1 MLKLTCTTNK
11 GKEKVSCPERWDEV
25 SVDQFQRIIREWDG
39 QDWLQIFSILSGLNV
54 NDIRTSTDHK
64 LETALYQCIQFV
76 FAKSELEDLPI
87 PEEMTLRPIWLSD
100 APLVCDV
107 VKIPKKIGKL
117 TIGQAIQARKLL
129 EGTKDIRECI
139 SSVTAIYF
147 QPLIDK
153 TDFDFLRAMEIEQV
167 IAKMPITKIY
177 PIGFF
182 LVRRLN
188 EYGRKPDYIWN
199 RIRTWM
205 RTRNAGI

>member
-1 MLKLTCTTNK
+1 MLKASVTTNK
-11 GKEKVSCPERWDEV
+11 GFHKITCPESWEET

-39 QDWLQIFSILSGLNV
+39 VDWIQLFSILSGLEV
-54 NDIRTSTDHK
+54 NDIKTSTDHK

-87 PEEMTLRPIWLSD
+87 PEELTLRPIWFKDS
-100 APLVCDV
+100 PIVCDV
-107 VKIPKKIGKL
+107 VPIPKKLGRL
-117 TIGQAIQARKLL
+117 SIGQAIQARKLL

-147 QPLIDK
+147 QPLIDR
-153 TDFDFLRAMEIEQV
+153 TEFDMLRALEIEQ
-167 IAKMPITKIY
+167 IISKMPITKIY

-188 EYGRKPDYIWN
+188 ESGKKQRSVWN
-199 RIRTWM
+199 QIRTWV
-205 RTRNAGI
+205 RRRNAGI